1 MSLYMYIYSGVV
13 MSNEL
18 MLRHE
23 NRAGLIDTLAT
34 YAILT
39 KITYY
44 GDILFIF
51 IFVVT
56 KSNNSGRKQ
65 QQAAPD
71 K

>member
-23 NRAGLIDTLAT
+23 KVWKGLIDTLAT

-51 IFVVT
+51 IFCCY
-56 KSNNSGRKQ
+56 
-65 QQAAPD
+65 
-71 K
+71 